1 MNMIMDIVIIE
12 KPNFKNKEVDEKF
25 SSYYNNVLSEPICR
39 RKIYVKDMK
48 FSKKEGFLYLRY
60 PLSVWAK
67 VKIQYSSIHEL
78 INNIKKAYKEIYSNP
93 DRFGIWG
100 HYISDL
106 VIEGIEIFKDGDI
119 SLSIGS

>member
-1 MNMIMDIVIIE
+1 MIMVIMIIE
-12 KPNFKNKEVDEKF
+12 KPNFENKEMDEKF
-25 SSYYNNVLSEPICR
+25 SFYYNTVLFEPICR
-39 RKIYVKDMK
+39 KKIYVKDMK
-48 FSKKEGFLYLRY
+48 FPKKEGFLYLRY

-67 VKIQYSSIHEL
+67 VKIQYSSIYEL
-78 INNIKKAYKEIYSNP
+78 IDTIKKGYKEIYSNP
-93 DRFGIWG
+93 DKFGIWG